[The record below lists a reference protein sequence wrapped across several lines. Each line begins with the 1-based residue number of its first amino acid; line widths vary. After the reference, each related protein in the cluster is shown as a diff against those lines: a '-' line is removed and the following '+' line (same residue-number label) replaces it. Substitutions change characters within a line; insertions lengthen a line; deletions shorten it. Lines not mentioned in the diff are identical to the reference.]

1 MAETL
6 WIERS
11 KNAYRR
17 RLEDCVLTVACN
29 WSDQPQPCTLF
40 DGLSGRELISNYR
53 QHEDGAYYDRY
64 GKSVDAETAEA
75 VLLYL
80 SDKAFTDRLRAE
92 ADRLQAE
99 VNAAFAA
106 DDPMMTALVSDG
118 EISAMADRL
127 ADRYAGYIK
136 QAASDLLAGIDRD
149 VDDFIGSRPL
159 KTGR

>member
-1 MAETL
+1 MLQMKPA
-6 WIERS
+6 
-11 KNAYRR
+11 A
-17 RLEDCVLTVACN
+17 
-29 WSDQPQPCTLF
+29 
-40 DGLSGRELISNYR
+40 SGKP
-53 QHEDGAYYDRY
+53 G
-64 GKSVDAETAEA
+64 
-75 VLLYL
+75 
-80 SDKAFTDRLRAE
+80 RLRAE

-106 DDPMMTALVSDG
+106 DDPMMTALVSDE

-149 VDDFIGSRPL
+149 VDDFIGSRPSRPL